1 MPENSNDTLPTLA
14 IIPGDPNGVGPELLA
29 RLLAAPETF
38 ERANLTVIGDRHVIE
53 AGFAAAGLDVDLD
66 GGNRFAF
73 QPFDTIDAADVTPG
87 EATRKGGLSILAC
100 LDRALEMAAGGEVD
114 GIMFLPFNKA
124 AMHMADLGHEDEI
137 RWMAKWWGERAN
149 HVGEINIMAG
159 LWTSRVTSHVPLKD
173 VASLMSG
180 EAIFEAIRLLDDN
193 LRASGIARPRLG
205 VAALNPHA
213 GDGGNFGTEEIEII
227 APAVARA
234 RAQQIKADGPYPSDT
249 VFLKAKAGDFDGV
262 VTMYHDQG
270 QIAMKMM
277 GFDGGVTVLAGMP
290 VPIGTPAHGTAY
302 DIVGKGIASLQSTQN
317 AFEILTSMAQAK
329 RAAAA

>member
-1 MPENSNDTLPTLA
+1 MPSDHLPTLA

-29 RLLAAPETF
+29 RLLAAPETH
-38 ERANLTVIGDRHVIE
+38 ERANLVVIGDRHVIE
-53 AGFAAAGLDVDLD
+53 AGFASAGVEPDLD
-66 GGNRFAF
+66 GDGRFVF
-73 QPFDTIDAADVTPG
+73 QPVETIDPADVTPG

-100 LDRALEMAAGGEVD
+100 LTRALELAAAGEVD
-114 GIMFLPFNKA
+114 GVMFLPFNKA

-137 RWMAKWWGERAN
+137 RWMAEWWGERAKK
-149 HVGEINIMAG
+149 VGELNIMAG
-159 LWTSRVTSHVPLKD
+159 LWSSRVTSHVPLSQ
-173 VASLMSG
+173 VASLITEEAVL
-180 EAIFEAIRLLDDN
+180 EAIQMLDRN

-213 GDGGNFGTEEIEII
+213 GDGGNFGAEEIDII

-234 RAQQIKADGPYPSDT
+234 QALQISAEGPYPSDT
-249 VFLKAKAGDFDGV
+249 VFLKARDGDFDGV

-277 GFDGGVTVLAGMP
+277 GFDGGVTVLGGMP

-302 DIVGKGIASLQSTQN
+302 DIVGKGVASLKSTLN
-317 AFEILTSMAQAK
+317 AFEILTSMAQAN